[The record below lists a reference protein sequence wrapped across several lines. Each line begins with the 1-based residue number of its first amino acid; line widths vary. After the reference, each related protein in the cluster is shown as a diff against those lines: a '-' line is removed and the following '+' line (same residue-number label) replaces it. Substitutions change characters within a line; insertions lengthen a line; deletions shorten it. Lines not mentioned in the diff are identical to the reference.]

1 MIMAESRGL
10 PRNVI
15 TRLLPWD
22 NMDVKTLE
30 AWRCLDEEVGP
41 RDIQDEGTSA
51 IRSLLSL
58 GNNNV
63 GLQGLNHL
71 SYEAIWG
78 SKNKNFLPHK
88 PGLLQL

>member
-41 RDIQDEGTSA
+41 RDI
-51 IRSLLSL
+51 
-58 GNNNV
+58 
-63 GLQGLNHL
+63 
-71 SYEAIWG
+71 
-78 SKNKNFLPHK
+78 
-88 PGLLQL
+88 PG